1 MPRQGRMLRDRL
13 SRALD
18 WSLTSIF
25 ETVFGRRS
33 STTTSYHLLPPTAM
47 RKSEDSSLSRSL
59 QAYLDSAMPA
69 EAPTEDYL
77 IQENKYPAI
86 RALRSDVELGDG
98 IWRCCNCCHENISTH
113 YKGTFPFKYLCCDRC
128 DRCDR
133 IIRSNCHS
141 SEILSPFPYGMIRA
155 PKPAPN
161 REVRYAHI
169 CTRCGLSHRAVM
181 EGSTLDFYGVTCAGC
196 GNASYGD
203 WPRYYI
209 GNNEPYRRDPD
220 ASFVKLVD
228 ARADDAVRIAFRRT
242 VTHGKRASSR
252 LSWRNRR

>member
-13 SRALD
+13 SRALG

-25 ETVFGRRS
+25 ETVPGRRS
-33 STTTSYHLLPPTAM
+33 STTTSHHLLLPTAR
-47 RKSEDSSLSRSL
+47 RKPEDSSPSRSL

-86 RALRSDVELGDG
+86 RALKSDVELGDG
-98 IWRCCNCCHENISTH
+98 IWRCCNCCHENIITH
-113 YKGTFPFKYLCCDRC
+113 YKGTFPFKYLYCDRC
-128 DRCDR
+128 DRTICSD
-133 IIRSNCHS
+133 CHS
-141 SEILSPFPYGMIRA
+141 SEILSPFPYGMIQA
-155 PKPAPN
+155 PQPAPN
-161 REVRYAHI
+161 HEVRYAHI

-196 GNASYGD
+196 GSASYGD
-203 WPRYYI
+203 WPRYHI

-228 ARADDAVRIAFRRT
+228 ARADDAVRITFRRT
-242 VTHGKRASSR
+242 VIHRERAESR
-252 LSWRNRR
+252 LSCRNRR